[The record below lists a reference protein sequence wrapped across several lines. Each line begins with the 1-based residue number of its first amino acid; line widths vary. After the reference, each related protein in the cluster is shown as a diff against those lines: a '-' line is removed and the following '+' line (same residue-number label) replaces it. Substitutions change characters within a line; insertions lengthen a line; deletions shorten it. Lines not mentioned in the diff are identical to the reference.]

1 MNFRLWVFCVLLAL
15 ASAGVTAAGAPRDPG
30 RHFFNETF
38 GDFTEELETARA
50 AGKRGILL
58 MFEMDECPFC
68 HWMKNNVL
76 NQAEVQDYFRE
87 HFLIFP
93 VDIEGDIEITDFAGN
108 ATTMKEFATRQYR
121 VRATP
126 VFAFF
131 DLDGNYIRPARFT
144 GKTVDKEEFL
154 LLGRYVVEGEYTQQ
168 PFTRFKRAQR

>member
-1 MNFRLWVFCVLLAL
+1 MNFRLWVFLVLVAL

-93 VDIEGDIEITDFAGN
+93 VDIGGDIEITDFAGN

-144 GKTVDKEEFL
+144 GKTVDTEEFL

-168 PFTRFKRAQR
+168 PFTLFKRAQR